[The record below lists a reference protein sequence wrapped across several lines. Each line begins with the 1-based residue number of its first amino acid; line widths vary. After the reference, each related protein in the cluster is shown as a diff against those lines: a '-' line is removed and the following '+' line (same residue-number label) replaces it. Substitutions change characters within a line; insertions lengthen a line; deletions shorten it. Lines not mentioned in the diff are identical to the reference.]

1 MRESRTYGSVRG
13 ALSNERPYR
22 DPKAKP
28 IEPADD
34 GFRCRSTRP
43 TRCPAAAHG
52 LQTMSVQCLGRF
64 AHRLNTAPTRQQRR
78 PGANGEMPGYS
89 ITSSAATSR
98 FVGTVKPSA
107 LAVFKL
113 IASSKR
119 VDCNTGKSPGFSPFT
134 MRPV

>member
-1 MRESRTYGSVRG
+1 MVE
-13 ALSNERPYR
+13 
-22 DPKAKP
+22 PKAKP

-34 GFRCRSTRP
+34 GFRCRSTHP
-43 TRCPAAAHG
+43 SVTG
-52 LQTMSVQCLGRF
+52 LQWQGRF

-98 FVGTVKPSA
+98 LVGTVKPSA
-107 LAVFKL
+107 LAAFKL

-134 MRPV
+134 MRPA